1 MALFKKIEKGIKPK
15 SKIEKI
21 REQVFD
27 LRKERIKLEDRL
39 DKAKD
44 RKKKERLILEIA
56 GLMERG
62 EKLEKDYSEEIGRAK
77 QLEEEAEADK
87 IIKKTDDFETEI
99 KKIEKTE
106 EGGRVPEKAG
116 PEVDEDLEKLE
127 EEIRIEDEAE
137 RKKAEAELGKAY
149 KEGGL

>member
-106 EGGRVPEKAG
+106 ERGRVPEKAG